1 MSDLL
6 YAKKKKKKK
15 RQWVRNG
22 ERRVCYV
29 TAEPF
34 WTDGDKGVVERREC
48 AQSQYFCVSRQRILS

>member
-1 MSDLL
+1 MSDLF
-6 YAKKKKKKK
+6 YAKKDSGYS
-15 RQWVRNG
+15 NG

-34 WTDGDKGVVERREC
+34 WTDRDQGVVEITEC